1 METFINS
8 VLFTYIKQ
16 PFSFFLHHRTT
27 QHEKAECKKAASQQK
42 EDIPQLSP
50 SPPIPSTPTSS
61 GGHTPSG
68 HTGNVAV
75 TPPSSSYTS
84 KHGCGRPQKTLEA
97 PTFDDKPEKAS
108 REEILK
114 WQKKRTQQNGDMK
127 N

>member
-1 METFINS
+1 M
-8 VLFTYIKQ
+8 LFTYIKQ

-27 QHEKAECKKAASQQK
+27 QHEKAEHKKAASQHK
-42 EDIPQLSP
+42 EDIPQPSP

-84 KHGCGRPQKTLEA
+84 NCGCGRPQKTLE
-97 PTFDDKPEKAS
+97 PPSFDDKTENAT
-108 REEILK
+108 REEMLK
-114 WQKKRTQQNGDMK
+114 WQKKRTRQNGDTK